1 MTSTHPSRQHTD
13 RPEPVI
19 ELDAVDPGDGHVHD
33 GPAPCARCAA
43 EATLNRPTRRWLD
56 RLAARLGRRRAAPA
70 ADSVAGEQVW
80 ATELANP
87 VVDDLDDVDDTWLA
101 PEDPGDAE
109 IDWDSEIPRRDPP
122 SRSKWLDRWGWW
134 ENMAV
139 GAWTTTRQ
147 AEALN
152 LATTRRSGRH
162 NGLMAGLNKS
172 GRSMVIADP
181 FELYGDAVSN
191 INVCVIGDI
200 GKAKSSLIKT
210 VYLLRQLIPGRQ
222 IVIIDKKLQNGV
234 GEYTP
239 TAQALGV
246 TTIRFASSDA
256 ESGAC
261 LNLLDPMIATLGEHA
276 KGLAGV
282 TPAGQI
288 NLVQAVLEDTMGR
301 ALEST
306 EIAAVSRGLEVV
318 NAEARA
324 EHREATIRD
333 LSRWLLDPPAD
344 PDHFGQLWAEEA
356 RRWGRDPGLALD
368 RLASGDLK
376 GLVDQPTSA
385 NVREA
390 LKHQMVHFDISGL
403 PTNGPAVRVVMT
415 VINTLL
421 ANICAARSSAFKQTI
436 LIVEEGWHTAVGST
450 GEVFQANMKLSRG
463 LGLSTVSAFHHI
475 SDLPE
480 DSPARALMREAG
492 IVFLYGQERETDA
505 LETARMYHLPAGT
518 KNVLMALRQGDCLV
532 KIGSAPPI
540 FMTHV
545 RSPLEVELTNTDKAI
560 TGNRELHAA

>member
-1 MTSTHPSRQHTD
+1 MTTTHQPTPQSPETSHHGEHEHTG
-13 RPEPVI
+13 PECHYCAA
-19 ELDAVDPGDGHVHD
+19 DAVL
-33 GPAPCARCAA
+33 
-43 EATLNRPTRRWLD
+43 TRPRRRWLD
-56 RLAARLGRRRAAPA
+56 RLARRLRRRHDIEVVDVETTAAVV
-70 ADSVAGEQVW
+70 DG
-80 ATELANP
+80 ELANP
-87 VVDDLDDVDDTWLA
+87 IVDDTVDDAPWLA
-101 PEDPGDAE
+101 PEDPD
-109 IDWDSEIPRRDPP
+109 DLSTVVWDNEIPRRSPP
-122 SRSKWLDRWGWW
+122 HRSKWLDRWGWW
-134 ENMAV
+134 ENHSV

-172 GRSMVIADP
+172 GRAMVIADP
-181 FELYGDAVSN
+181 FELYGEAVSN
-191 INVCVIGDI
+191 INVCIIGDI
-200 GKAKSSLIKT
+200 GKSKSSLIKT
-210 VYLLRQLIPGRQ
+210 AYLLRQLLPGRQ
-222 IVIIDKKLQNGV
+222 IVVLDKKLQQGR

-239 TAQALGV
+239 IARALGV
-246 TTIRFASSDA
+246 TSIRFASGEDNA
-256 ESGAC
+256 ESAC

-276 KGLAGV
+276 KGQAGV

-288 NLVQAVLEDTMGR
+288 NLVRAVLEDTMGR
-301 ALEST
+301 PLEST

-318 NAEARA
+318 NAEAKRDD
-324 EHREATIRD
+324 REATIRD
-333 LSRWLLDPPAD
+333 LSAWLLNPPAD
-344 PDHFGQLWAEEA
+344 DEHFGDLWAQEA
-356 RRWGRDPGLALD
+356 RRWGRDPGLALE
-368 RLASGDLK
+368 RLATGDLK
-376 GLVDQPTSA
+376 GLVDRPTSEQ
-385 NVREA
+385 VHEA

-480 DSPARALMREAG
+480 ESPARALMRESG
-492 IVFLYGQERETDA
+492 IVFLYGQDRDA
-505 LETARMYHLPAGT
+505 DAAETARMYHLPAGSAH
-518 KNVLMALRQGDCLV
+518 VLMALRPGDCLV

-545 RSPLEVELTNTDKAI
+545 RSPLEVELTDTDKAI
-560 TGNRELHAA
+560 TGSRAA